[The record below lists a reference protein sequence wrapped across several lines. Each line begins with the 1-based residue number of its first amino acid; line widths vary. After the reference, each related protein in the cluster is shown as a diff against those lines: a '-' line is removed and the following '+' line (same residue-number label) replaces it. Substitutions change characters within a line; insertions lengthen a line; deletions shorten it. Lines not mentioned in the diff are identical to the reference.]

1 MNTGSRVPLLCELH
15 SHTRWSDGQLSVREL
30 VDMYGGNGF
39 DVLCITD
46 HVVAD
51 GGMISRELFPD
62 YLAELRQEARRA
74 RRVYDLLVIP
84 GLELTWDAEDNDGSA
99 HAVAIG
105 LESHVGLEDGF
116 EAALHAARDRGA
128 AIIAAHPHG
137 IEWSADELRVTRWWW
152 LDRHLRD
159 LAHRF
164 ELVNRHQ
171 VFAWV
176 AAEGLP
182 AVASGDCHGPQH
194 LATWKTLVPAS
205 RTAADVI
212 DCLRSSQ
219 ATPITRFQPESPLA
233 AHADAGVR
241 SLVTTAIRGNGALRP
256 TG

>member
-1 MNTGSRVPLLCELH
+1 
-15 SHTRWSDGQLSVREL
+15 
-30 VDMYGGNGF
+30 MYGGHGF

-46 HVVAD
+46 HVVPD
-51 GGMISRELFPD
+51 GSFINRERYPD
-62 YLAELRQEARRA
+62 YLAEVRQEARRA
-74 RRVYDLLVIP
+74 RRLYDLLVIP
-84 GLELTWDAEDNDGSA
+84 GLELTWDDADNDGSA
-99 HAVAIG
+99 HAVAVG
-105 LESHVGLEDGF
+105 LDRHVGLDEGF

-152 LDRHLRD
+152 LDRRLRD

-164 ELVNRHQ
+164 ELINRHQ

-205 RTAADVI
+205 RMAADVI
-212 DCLRSSQ
+212 DCLRSPR
-219 ATPITRFQPESPLA
+219 ATPITRFEPESPLIAQA
-233 AHADAGVR
+233 ATAR
-241 SLVTTAIRGNGALRP
+241 SLITTTGRLRP
-256 TG
+256 TA